1 MAKLE
6 DRRDRPRWP
15 PRRAAPRRH
24 RGQRL
29 RCDVHRAPGVRARTS
44 CGSRSCCCRR
54 QRLRLSRCIL
64 RSASRSGGR
73 EVHIAAHERGSG
85 LEAERRRGA
94 GGGWHPCCCDCSA
107 STSTRGQERGCGTR
121 ETSSPNAQPRPN
133 ALAIPRREAPS
144 RCSRH
149 ARPATHPARLS
160 KHTRTT
166 PVEQCTSRLPTPIV
180 EVGRGAK
187 TNGANSAAP
196 PQAE

>member
-1 MAKLE
+1 MTHNMCEK
-6 DRRDRPRWP
+6 RRTT
-15 PRRAAPRRH
+15 ASN
-24 RGQRL
+24 RGRNW
-29 RCDVHRAPGVRARTS
+29 R
-44 CGSRSCCCRR
+44 RSC
-54 QRLRLSRCIL
+54 
-64 RSASRSGGR
+64 
-73 EVHIAAHERGSG
+73 
-85 LEAERRRGA
+85 RRRGSAPATTTPGRPA
-94 GGGWHPCCCDCSA
+94 GGLQTDSSGRRSSARRAQTTSSRSRSPTAPGHCSA